1 MKDKLFL
8 SPKIQIQTHND
19 QRGVFCIEDIGRG
32 ELIEEAHLVL
42 LNENRWEHC
51 DPKVFEHAF
60 PWAELRKDW
69 KDFCDEHGG
78 ILPLHASRP
87 VLVLGYGMVY
97 GRAPEHNVNFKIE
110 KKLFTCNFIAR
121 CDIKEG
127 DELLLIKGVDPQDNE
142 R

>member
-8 SPKIQIQTHND
+8 SPKIEIQTHND
-19 QRGVFCIEDIGRG
+19 QRGVFCIENITKG
-32 ELIEEAHLVL
+32 ELIEESHLIL
-42 LNENRWEHC
+42 LDENRWEEC
-51 DPKVFEHAF
+51 DPKVFACAF

-87 VLVLGYGMVY
+87 VLVLGYGMIY
-97 GRAPEHNVNFKIE
+97 GKAFEYNVNFKIE
-110 KKLFTCNFIAR
+110 KKLFACNFTAR

-127 DELLLIKGVDPQDNE
+127 EELLLIKSKPNKDDE
-142 R
+142 

>member
-8 SPKIQIQTHND
+8 SPKIQIRTHND
-19 QRGVFCIEDIGRG
+19 QRGVFCTEDIEGG
-32 ELIEEAHLVL
+32 ELIEEAHLIL
-42 LNENRWEHC
+42 LDENRWEHC
-51 DPKVFEHAF
+51 DPKVLGHAF

-97 GRAPEHNVNFKIE
+97 GRAPEYNVNFKIE
-110 KKLFTCNFIAR
+110 KKLFACNFTAR

-127 DELLLIKGVDPQDNE
+127 EELLLIKSRPDKDDE
-142 R
+142 

>member
-1 MKDKLFL
+1 MKDKLSL
-8 SPKIQIQTHND
+8 SSKIQVKTTD
-19 QRGVFCIEDIGRG
+19 DRRGVFCREPIERG
-32 ELIEEAHLVL
+32 ELIEESPL
-42 LNENRWEHC
+42 LLLDNNKWEEC
-51 DPKVFEHAF
+51 DKELLRYAF
-60 PWAELRKDW
+60 PWAELRNDW
-69 KDFCDEHGG
+69 QDFCDEHGG

-87 VLVLGYGMVY
+87 LLVLGYGIVY
-97 GRAPEHNVNFKIE
+97 NRAIQYNVDFKIE

>member
-32 ELIEEAHLVL
+32 ELIEEAHLIL
-42 LNENRWEHC
+42 LNENRWEYC
-51 DPKVFEHAF
+51 DSNVLRHAF

-69 KDFCDEHGG
+69 KDFCDEHGW

-97 GRAPEHNVNFKIE
+97 GRYTEYNVNFRIE
-110 KKLFTCNFIAR
+110 KKLFACNFTAR

-127 DELLLIKGVDPQDNE
+127 EELLLIKSSPDKDDE
-142 R
+142 